1 MKKIEVVFSGWGES
15 WTLGTLA
22 SNGTDTVFEYSPQAL
37 QQGVELSPVH
47 LKLRT
52 EAFSGFLEHQAF
64 LPGLIADALPDGW
77 GLLLMDKLF
86 LKAGRDLTKV
96 TSLDRLG
103 FIGSRAMGALAFR
116 PADTLVP
123 ADETA
128 DDELS
133 LLELAKASADVIE
146 DRETPALKLLA
157 FVGGSPHGARPK
169 AVVQYDESTGTVSTR
184 GDAAGAAWL
193 VKFPAQHE
201 HKEVCAVEYAYSVLA
216 RESGCDVPTTRYFDV
231 AKNMSAF
238 GIERFDR
245 EAGMRVP
252 VHSFAGA
259 LNANFRLPSLDYQT
273 VLRATRVFTRDEAEV
288 EKAFSRCVLNV
299 ILNNRDDHAKNFS
312 FRMNRHMQWKL
323 SPVFDLTFNT
333 GPRGEHQ
340 SAVMGESRKPGRA
353 DLLKLAADSGVRQA
367 AAIDAID
374 KLCED
379 ASRIA
384 TFLAAF
390 EIRKSTRK
398 TIADAVSLNVK
409 RCSSGLSLPVRTR

>member
-1 MKKIEVVFSGWGES
+1 VKKIEVVFNGWGES

-22 SNGTDTVFEYSPQAL
+22 SNGPHTVFEYSPQAL
-37 QQGVELSPVH
+37 QRGIELSPVH
-47 LKLRT
+47 LKLRA
-52 EAFSGFLEHQAF
+52 EAFSGFLDHQAY

-86 LKAGRDLTKV
+86 LKAGRDLAKV

-103 FIGSRAMGALAFR
+103 FIGSRALGALAFR
-116 PADTLVP
+116 PAESLQP
-123 ADETA
+123 S

-133 LLELAKASADVIE
+133 LLELAKASADVVE
-146 DRETPALKLLA
+146 DRETAALKLLA

-169 AVVQYDESTGTVSTR
+169 AVVQYDESTGSVSTR
-184 GDAAGAAWL
+184 GAAAGAAWL

-216 RESGCDVPTTRYFDV
+216 QECGFDVPKTRHFDV
-231 AKNMSAF
+231 AKNMAAF
-238 GIERFDR
+238 GIARFDR
-245 EAGMRVP
+245 EAGMQVP

-259 LNANFRLPSLDYQT
+259 LTANFRLPSLDYQT
-273 VLRATRVFTRDEAEV
+273 VLRATRVFTRDEVEV

-312 FRMNRHMQWKL
+312 FRMNCNMQWKL
-323 SPVFDLTFNT
+323 SPVYDLTFNT

-340 SAVMGESRKPGRA
+340 TAVMGESRNPGRA
-353 DLLKLAADSGVRQA
+353 DLLSLAADCGVRQVA
-367 AAIDAID
+367 AVEAID
-374 KLCED
+374 KLCEH
-379 ASRIA
+379 AARIA
-384 TFLAAF
+384 SFLADF

-409 RCSSGLSLPVRTR
+409 RCSSGVSLPVRPSR